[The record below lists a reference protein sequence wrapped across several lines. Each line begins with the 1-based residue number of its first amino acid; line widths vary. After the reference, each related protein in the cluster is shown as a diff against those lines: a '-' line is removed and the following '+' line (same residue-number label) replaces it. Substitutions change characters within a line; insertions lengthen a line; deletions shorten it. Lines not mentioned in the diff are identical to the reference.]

1 LCGFPLAI
9 AQSYAATG
17 QVPSLHPVVK
27 KGMNYN
33 IAELNQFKNRSTK
46 YLIIITPYKFNELI
60 HKKNKEIN
68 RNILQYLNEFNYI
81 YF

>member
-1 LCGFPLAI
+1 
-9 AQSYAATG
+9 
-17 QVPSLHPVVK
+17 
-27 KGMNYN
+27 M
-33 IAELNQFKNRSTK
+33 K
-46 YLIIITPYKFNELI
+46 YLIIITSYKFNKLI